1 MRILGFILIAIGFI
15 DFGLSFIGIDFYAI
29 FGIYLTGVAYQYS
42 PLVVGTVGTILVYK
56 SSADEDNQNGSQ
68 HFLNADEQLILQK
81 TANGRRGSFNYREPG
96 TLFITDKR
104 VGFMGVSQ
112 FGQEAS
118 GELDFE
124 CELEQ
129 ISSLNGSFLYL
140 EIHYNDKTFKCA
152 PGPSKPKLIIA
163 EIERLKGK
171 EPEH

>member
-1 MRILGFILIAIGFI
+1 LSIIGV
-15 DFGLSFIGIDFYAI
+15 DFYAI
-29 FGIYLTGVAYQYS
+29 FGIYLTGFAYQYS
-42 PLVVGTVGTILVYK
+42 PLAVGTVGTILVYK
-56 SSADEDNQNGSQ
+56 SSADEDNQNASQ
-68 HFLNADEQLILQK
+68 HFLNADEQLIWQK
-81 TANGRRGSFNYREPG
+81 TVNGRRGAFNYREPG

-104 VGFMGVSQ
+104 VGFMGISQ

-118 GELDFE
+118 GGLDFE

-129 ISSLNGSFLYL
+129 ISSLDGSFLHL